1 MYKKAASL
9 GNLTALVNL
18 ALMHRK
24 GEGVRKDVE
33 MAEFYLKLAAER
45 GSVYALKIL
54 GNFSLEK
61 N

>member
-1 MYKKAASL
+1 M